1 MNSPNPDDA
10 WQPCPAGEFSRLA
23 TRLKRRHRR
32 RWVAP
37 VSGVVLAL
45 LVVGTVYWRGRDRS
59 DPEPAR
65 LSCREVIER
74 APEYLAGKLP
84 KEQSAEISRHLEHCP
99 HCAEAVERVRKTL
112 THRRLGCLDP
122 ACWCGGEGMLAL
134 AGDRI
139 PQPE

>member
-10 WQPCPAGEFSRLA
+10 WQPCPAGELSRLA

-45 LVVGTVYWRGRDRS
+45 LVVGTVYWRGDRS

-99 HCAEAVERVRKTL
+99 HCADAVERVRKTL
-112 THRRLGCLDP
+112 MHRRLGCLDP
-122 ACWCGGEGMLAL
+122 ACWCGGKGMLAL
-134 AGDRI
+134 TGDRI